1 MKQLIGAALL
11 ALSLAFGTAHATDN
25 PREVVEQASREMLSA
40 LQANQA
46 ALQQNPEQIY
56 DLVQSIL
63 LPHFDFQRMS
73 QWVMG
78 QHWRQ
83 ASTAQREEFIDR
95 FRTLLVNTYGKALLD
110 YSNETVIFHNAP
122 APSGD
127 DVTVRSEVQQTTGSP
142 IPINYR
148 LHNRD
153 GNWKVYDVSVEG
165 VSLVTNYRSQ
175 IDSLVRQEGID
186 GMLRKLNADNLES

>member
-1 MKQLIGAALL
+1 MKQLIGVVIL
-11 ALSLAFGTAHATDN
+11 ALSLVLTTAHATDG
-25 PREVVEQASREMLSA
+25 PREVVERASREMLSA

-46 ALQQNPEQIY
+46 TLEQNPEQIY

-63 LPHFDFQRMS
+63 LPHFDFRRMS

-83 ASTAQREEFIDR
+83 ASAAQREEFIDR

-110 YSNETVIFHNAP
+110 YSNETVVFP
-122 APSGD
+122 DTPPPSGD
-127 DVTVRSEVQQTTGSP
+127 DVTVRSEIQQSTGAP